1 MPDKPKSFSYSK
13 VSTFDTC
20 KYKYKLRYIDHL
32 KVKPNLDPDNSLYEG
47 TACHIGIQTRSIEEA
62 IKSYS
67 SNYPYLTNLNN
78 IEILKLKEI
87 LPKAIQ
93 KVPEGEYEYKLSGT
107 DGFVGY
113 IDCLVKNEDG
123 TYDILDF
130 KYSNNSG
137 KYKKSGQVHLY
148 KFYFE
153 LLTKKK
159 VKNLYYVLIP
169 KYKALEVTSEMSD
182 EEVLEKIKSYF
193 RDKDVTFERVL
204 YDPQKIEYFF
214 QKKRLMD
221 EEKTFEK
228 SPSKLCAWCDYYK
241 YCTTNGQDRS
251 EILEVAHDPLVE
263 EIPEEK
269 TEPTTTVEI
278 EETSLF

>member
-1 MPDKPKSFSYSK
+1 M
-13 VSTFDTC
+13 
-20 KYKYKLRYIDHL
+20 
-32 KVKPNLDPDNSLYEG
+32 
-47 TACHIGIQTRSIEEA
+47 
-62 IKSYS
+62 
-67 SNYPYLTNLNN
+67 
-78 IEILKLKEI
+78 
-87 LPKAIQ
+87 
-93 KVPEGEYEYKLSGT
+93 
-107 DGFVGY
+107 
-113 IDCLVKNEDG
+113 
-123 TYDILDF
+123 
-130 KYSNNSG
+130 
-137 KYKKSGQVHLY
+137 
-148 KFYFE
+148 
-153 LLTKKK
+153 
-159 VKNLYYVLIP
+159 IP
-169 KYKALEVTSEMSD
+169 KYKDLEVTSEMSD

-251 EILEVAHDPLVE
+251 EILEVANDPRVE